1 MTRTA
6 AFLWHAG
13 FALITGALVFAC
25 LVGLIDGEPSS
36 AQTSSSRNVAWLER
50 IAASSEAAE
59 ALAASWSR
67 AAGTRSLRLDA
78 YVRLGQ
84 LGTPESIRAQKRVFA
99 ALRGRPLTLGG
110 VSLVKWYH
118 PGIHLSDHPSYSLKG
133 VAETRTS
140 DGRRIAVFPA
150 DFLGRPQLFL
160 LRCDPMSNSV
170 CTRPMPVVP
179 WSFSYV
185 KVEASLEELGI
196 GRLRVKIE
204 PRGEIEEPA
213 GYLPSFGEKHE
224 TPPAETQE
232 FDIADVERDSDGDG
246 WTDIEERLLRTD
258 PLRSDSDGDGID
270 DGHDCSP
277 LYASPASDAE
287 DEEVAILQQAIFAVF
302 GLSDARHALYASD
315 KKVRPVQLW
324 GLTGP
329 VLFDSPLGASVFG
342 WGGVFVDWK
351 IVSKTDEEAVVE
363 ISDHEA
369 PLVGGG
375 RDVLFRRISGDWVVV
390 GHRIKWFW

>member
-1 MTRTA
+1 VTRTA

-25 LVGLIDGEPSS
+25 LVGLTDGEPSS

-59 ALAASWSR
+59 TLAASWSR
-67 AAGTRSLRLDA
+67 AAGPRSLRLDA
-78 YVRLGQ
+78 YIRLGQ

-258 PLRSDSDGDGID
+258 P
-270 DGHDCSP
+270 
-277 LYASPASDAE
+277 ASDAE

-302 GLSDARHALYASD
+302 GLSDARHPLYASD

-324 GLTGP
+324 GLAGP